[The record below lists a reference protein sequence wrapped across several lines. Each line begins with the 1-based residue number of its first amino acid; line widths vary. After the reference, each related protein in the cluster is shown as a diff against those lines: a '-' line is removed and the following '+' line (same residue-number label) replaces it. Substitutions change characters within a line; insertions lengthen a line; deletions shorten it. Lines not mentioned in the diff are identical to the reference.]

1 MLQTSNELIQ
11 AIFRGNYDDC
21 VRLLDPESAN
31 YQDAQKQS
39 VLHAAAHCSDAR
51 VTQLLLQEGARVNTK
66 DARWLTAL
74 HRASASNAV
83 DVVKILLAHGADRN
97 ARDKAW
103 QTPLHVA
110 ASNAS
115 LECMQLLFSPA
126 ESMINVNASDRMGH
140 SPLHHAVYG
149 GHTQVVR
156 FLLEKGASVNAF
168 DKRDRRAMHW
178 AAVCGHAEV
187 VEVLHQF
194 GAEVN
199 CRDKDQYTPLHAAAA
214 LGCVNTVKALIEL
227 GAEMLPT
234 TAHGNTPLHIACLNG
249 REEVVEL
256 LLEAIAN
263 AALQPASKC
272 SPSVDAPSSDSSPV
286 SQETPTQDPG
296 FEATLAAV
304 NMISEPG
311 HFTPI
316 HLAVTSTGG
325 AYCLRLLLNAA
336 TPRITLAAASN
347 SNSLLPTSTQSSPRS
362 RCLAGL
368 EIPGGE
374 DGSHPLHMAALHGRF
389 DRAELLLNHG
399 AVVDARDRWGN
410 TALHIAADRGHELF
424 ILSMIRAGCRWDVR
438 GHGGATALHRAA
450 LSGFQACL
458 FRLIA
463 AALTDLVGEDQVNSI
478 LNDSS
483 DIHKSREQL
492 DIVDVSR
499 FGNSPEI
506 IARLAE
512 IMQLKDYYGRTL
524 VHAAAL
530 GANMDC
536 LKLVLLSGGD
546 PFAVDQ
552 YGRTPLHY
560 AVASC
565 AFAVRNPMSGSP
577 LSPGASN
584 LSPGF
589 SLSPIASPVNTTP
602 WYYRANAIADAVSAS
617 LVFLKLGAKADVQ
630 DNGGCTPL
638 HLASAYDTTGQ
649 LVKHLLSPLAGIFA
663 LASWPPVSDY
673 PAGEEFS
680 GRVVDSTT
688 TCGLSS
694 SEPIYSPLHI
704 AVNCGNVQAVKLLLS
719 ACPPEL
725 LHCYTIGSCFSSAVD
740 LRSVGTHSVTSSL
753 SPFLLAALRGNDQI
767 MKMLLDAWTRSKWHE
782 TRKGETTQTHYD
794 PFRNHGIAV
803 LDRYESRGLPP
814 GRVVDSGGHT
824 CLHLAANAGHSHIC
838 RLLLN
843 SRNVTGTLL
852 RAKDSVYR
860 WHALHHAAAQ
870 GHADV
875 VSLLLDYADSSS
887 DWVSVGPTDFLYE
900 VDEHGRTALMLAAQN
915 NHPGVIRILLSSPNS
930 RSCSQSRSNVQASEE
945 PPANCEV
952 NAVDVYGRTA
962 LHRAVA
968 NGHAECVTL
977 LLSHGA
983 DPTIRD
989 FRQRQ
994 VLHMAVTGGK
1004 VTTLSLM
1011 LKHLI
1016 QQGKKQGEGP
1026 TSQAARDLLCPLDQY
1041 GFSPLHF
1048 AAYRGHLDCV
1058 QALLNVACYERL
1070 RGNVYTPMHCA
1081 VQQGHKECL
1090 VLLLN
1095 HFGRSYLSTKDAEG
1109 RTVLHVAAMSDQL
1122 ECLEEVMRQMLD
1134 DLAVCSLGSMN
1145 HGGILTS
1152 LSLDKLSPDKLLRL
1166 ASFVGDLDNVGH
1178 TALMVAANVGATSC
1192 VEMLLSVHG
1201 SLRIQLTNILPPQSS
1216 DTEDVSRELEKL
1228 SHILSPGYRDKD
1240 GRTALHHACS
1250 APDDSAGLAI
1260 LDRIEDESVIIQPD
1274 GSQRTALHLTIA
1286 SGLVNLTEALI
1297 NRGADFYSM
1306 DTEGRIPVLAAAS
1319 SIQVAN
1325 CLLISLAAMFPPIG
1339 GPVPENPFVRASGS
1353 LLSSNKLS
1361 RKSSC
1366 RTDDGRGQLVEKH
1379 DSMADNLDTHCN
1391 ILMSTPIADQANTL
1405 HNEVNEGDSSSNT
1418 PPLQGPSPYPGS
1430 ESDFF

>member
-1 MLQTSNELIQ
+1 MRRTLEALQNPGVQMVCQSRICRRSRLRIEEGDTGCSHQSGEKNSSHEASVMSTLVQPAEVVLSEFRSRSAHMVNLLLLLLAAKFGMLQTSNELIQ

-31 YQDAQKQS
+31 YQ
-39 VLHAAAHCSDAR
+39 
-51 VTQLLLQEGARVNTK
+51 EGARVNTK

-74 HRASASNAV
+74 HRACACNAV
-83 DVVKILLAHGADRN
+83 DVVK
-97 ARDKAW
+97 
-103 QTPLHVA
+103 
-110 ASNAS
+110 
-115 LECMQLLFSPA
+115 
-126 ESMINVNASDRMGH
+126 
-140 SPLHHAVYG
+140 
-149 GHTQVVR
+149 
-156 FLLEKGASVNAF
+156 
-168 DKRDRRAMHW
+168 
-178 AAVCGHAEV
+178 V

-234 TAHGNTPLHIACLNG
+234 TAQGNTPLHIACLNG

-272 SPSVDAPSSDSSPV
+272 SPSMDAPSSDSSPV

-336 TPRITLAAASN
+336 TPRITLASASN
-347 SNSLLPTSTQSSPRS
+347 GNSLLATSTQSSRRS

-463 AALTDLVGEDQVNSI
+463 AALTDLVGEDKVNSI
-478 LNDSS
+478 LNDSR

-499 FGNSPEI
+499 FGDSPEI

-512 IMQLKDYYGRTL
+512 IMQLKDSYGRTL

-536 LKLVLLSGGD
+536 VKLVLLSGGD
-546 PFAVDQ
+546 PFAIDQ

-565 AFAVRNPMSGSP
+565 AFAVRPPMSGSP
-577 LSPGASN
+577 LSPGVTS
-584 LSPGF
+584 LSPGS
-589 SLSPIASPVNTTP
+589 SLSPIASPLNSAP

-630 DNGGCTPL
+630 DNSGCTPL

-663 LASWPPVSDY
+663 LASWPPASEDL
-673 PAGEEFS
+673 AGEEFS

-694 SEPIYSPLHI
+694 GEIELIMIKNNNISVDTDASPPYNH
-704 AVNCGNVQAVKLLLS
+704 
-719 ACPPEL
+719 
-725 LHCYTIGSCFSSAVD
+725 
-740 LRSVGTHSVTSSL
+740 
-753 SPFLLAALRGNDQI
+753 
-767 MKMLLDAWTRSKWHE
+767 KMLLDAWTRSKVYE
-782 TRKGETTQTHYD
+782 TRKGEPTHTQCD
-794 PFRNHGIAV
+794 LSRKHGIAV
-803 LDRYESRGLPP
+803 LDRYESRALPP

-875 VSLLLDYADSSS
+875 VSLLLEYADSSS

-930 RSCSQSRSNVQASEE
+930 RSCSHSRSNVQASEE
-945 PPANCEV
+945 PPTNCEV

-1070 RGNVYTPMHCA
+1070 R
-1081 VQQGHKECL
+1081 
-1090 VLLLN
+1090 
-1095 HFGRSYLSTKDAEG
+1095 
-1109 RTVLHVAAMSDQL
+1109 L

-1134 DLAVCSLGSMN
+1134 DLALCSPGSMT
-1145 HGGILTS
+1145 HGGILDS
-1152 LSLDKLSPDKLLRL
+1152 LPIDKLSPDKLLRL
-1166 ASFVGDLDNVGH
+1166 ASFVGGTDNVGH

-1201 SLRIQLTNILPPQSS
+1201 SLRSKLANILPPQSS
-1216 DTEDVSRELEKL
+1216 DTEGVNRESEKL

-1297 NRGADFYSM
+1297 SRGADFYSQ

-1319 SIQVAN
+1319 SIRVAN

-1366 RTDDGRGQLVEKH
+1366 HTDDGR
-1379 DSMADNLDTHCN
+1379 DTHRN

-1405 HNEVNEGDSSSNT
+1405 PNEVIEGDSSSST